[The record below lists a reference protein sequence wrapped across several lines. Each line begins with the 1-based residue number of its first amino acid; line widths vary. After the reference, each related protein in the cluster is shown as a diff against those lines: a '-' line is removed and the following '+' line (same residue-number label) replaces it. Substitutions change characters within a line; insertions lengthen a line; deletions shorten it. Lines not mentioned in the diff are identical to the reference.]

1 MYYIFVYDVGQKRVS
16 KINKYLSKYLFW
28 IQNSVFE
35 GELTEGTLAEVI
47 AGLKKRINKE
57 SDSIIIFKLGERN
70 YRSKQI
76 VGIEKRAVDN
86 FI

>member
-1 MYYIFVYDVGQKRVS
+1 VYYIFVYDVGQKRVG
-16 KINKYLSKYLFW
+16 KIHKFLKKYLFW

-47 AGLKKRINKE
+47 AGLKKRIKKE
-57 SDSIIIFKLGERN
+57 ADSIIIFELGERS

-76 VGIEKRAVDN
+76 VGIEKSQVGN

>member
-16 KINKYLSKYLFW
+16 KIHKYLSKYLFW

-47 AGLKKRINKE
+47 AGLKKRINKV
-57 SDSIIIFKLGERN
+57 SDSIIIFEFGERN

-76 VGIEKRAVDN
+76 IGIEKRSVDN

>member
-1 MYYIFVYDVGQKRVS
+1 
-16 KINKYLSKYLFW
+16 
-28 IQNSVFE
+28 VFE

>member
-1 MYYIFVYDVGQKRVS
+1 MYYIFVYDVGQKRVG
-16 KINKYLSKYLFW
+16 KIHKFLKKYLFW

-47 AGLKKRINKE
+47 AGLKKRIKKE
-57 SDSIIIFKLGERN
+57 ADSIIIFELGERS

-76 VGIEKRAVDN
+76 VGIEKSQVGN